1 MDAATSPNC
10 MNAMHRTSPRLRLA
24 TARQARL
31 CSETTTRQARA
42 GFTLIELLVVIAII
56 AILAAMLLPALARA
70 KCKGLS
76 VSCMNNTRQVAIAW
90 ITYTTDNN
98 EYLPTGSPPVAGG
111 IMDWLAT
118 PDNANSDILMDSS
131 KSSLAAYLKSATVW
145 KCPADNFVSPANPPG
160 SRVRTLSL
168 NAVLVGS
175 TLTVGPQPNYP
186 LGRTYLDKAT
196 KTGDLQT
203 PGPVNI
209 FLTVDEHPDSIN
221 DAVFHVVP
229 GNPPAAYVW
238 RDLPASL
245 HCGSGSLSFADGHAE
260 IHKWMDD
267 RTKQAVH
274 KVAKWW
280 FPTGNY
286 PVRDCVDVAWMCDRM
301 PYRQQ

>member
-1 MDAATSPNC
+1 MSIATSAKR
-10 MNAMHRTSPRLRLA
+10 MNGMQRTSFPLR
-24 TARQARL
+24 TK
-31 CSETTTRQARA
+31 TTGRK

-70 KCKGLS
+70 KCKALG
-76 VSCMNNTRQVAIAW
+76 VHCMNNTRQVAIAW

-98 EYLPTGSPPVAGG
+98 EYMLTSPPVAGM
-111 IMDWLAT
+111 MDWLAT
-118 PDNANSDILMDSS
+118 PDNANADLLMDSS
-131 KSSLAAYLKSATVW
+131 KSPLAAYLKSSGVW
-145 KCPADNFVSPANPPG
+145 KCPADNYVSAANPPG

-168 NAVLVGS
+168 NAILVGS
-175 TLTVGPQPNYP
+175 TITVGPQPNYP
-186 LGRTYLDKAT
+186 IGRTYLDKAS
-196 KTGDLQT
+196 KTSDLQT

-209 FLTVDEHPDSIN
+209 FVAVDEHPDSIN
-221 DAVFHVVP
+221 DSVFHVVP

-245 HCGSGSLSFADGHAE
+245 HCGAGSFSFADGHAE

-274 KVAKWW
+274 KQTKWW

-286 PVRDCVDVAWMCDRM
+286 PVRDCVDVTWICDHM
-301 PYRQQ
+301 PYQQQ